1 MENYET
7 MREKE
12 LSLFRIFKLGNG
24 FEVWVG
30 KNSDANDL
38 LTLKY
43 SKQNDLW
50 FHIKGTSGSHT
61 ILKIPEDLKLIPKN
75 YISLAASI
83 AAYYSKSKNA
93 ARVSVTYTQ
102 VKNVKKFRGAKSG
115 SVIIKN
121 EKVIKVEPKLPEK
134 IENTDS

>member
-50 FHIKGTSGSHT
+50 FHIKSTSGSHT
-61 ILKIPEDLKLIPKN
+61 ILKIPENSTLILKD
-75 YISLAASI
+75 YIYKAASI

-102 VKNVKKFRGAKSG
+102 VKNVRKYKGAKSG

-121 EKVIKVEPKLPEK
+121 EKVIKVEPKLPGK
-134 IENTDS
+134 TENADD

>member
-1 MENYET
+1 MENNET
-7 MREKE
+7 LKKKE
-12 LSLFRIFKLGNG
+12 LSTFRIFKLVNG

-50 FHIKGTSGSHT
+50 FHIKSTSGSHT
-61 ILKIPEDLKLIPKN
+61 ILKIPENLSSIPKD
-75 YISLAASI
+75 YVSKAASI

-93 ARVSVTYTQ
+93 ARVSVIYTQ
-102 VKNVKKFRGAKSG
+102 VKNVRKYKGAKSG
-115 SVIIKN
+115 SVMIKN
-121 EKVIKVEPKLPEK
+121 EKVIKVEPKLPEQTQ
-134 IENTDS
+134 NTDG